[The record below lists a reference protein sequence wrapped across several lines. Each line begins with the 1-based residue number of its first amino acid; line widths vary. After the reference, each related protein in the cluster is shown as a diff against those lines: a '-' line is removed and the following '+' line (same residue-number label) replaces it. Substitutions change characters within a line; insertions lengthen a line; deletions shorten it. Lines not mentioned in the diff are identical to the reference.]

1 MDKYESKLRLD
12 ELKQLIGE
20 EKYSQAADLCD
31 EINWKKIKN
40 INSLMQ
46 AGEAYEK
53 VERYD
58 DAREVLLTAYD
69 RSPIGRMIIYRLAEL
84 AIRMKN
90 FDEAQEYYD
99 EFVDVAP
106 HDNLRYV
113 LRYEM
118 MKAQGAEMSEKIAL
132 LEELK
137 EEEYTEKWAFELAF
151 LYHKAGESEK
161 CIDACDELVLWF
173 GDGPYVEKALELK
186 MLYQPLNKIQEQKYR
201 DFRMKKGSFVE
212 IHSND
217 RIMGGEVSQDTV
229 VIPDISI
236 NTEKY
241 NTVNLQQE
249 LAKSMQQIAEATEKE
264 TVSDTMDMIKK
275 MVEEIPYLA
284 LKPEEEEEAKE
295 EEKQGLIEA
304 EQEINQEIDQN
315 FQKYLSEE
323 IDGQMSLMVPSG
335 QPAVK
340 QITGQLS
347 IDEVLAEWEM
357 TRRAAEAAIADADQK
372 KLQVEK
378 AKALQEAEDI
388 MKRLSEIVPQLEA
401 GMPPEK
407 ILEERYTQDL
417 PELSDEEEKAATAY
431 VENANEILQGEID
444 RLSADLEEETPEA
457 SLQEDMTEMP
467 EAATSEE
474 LTEAPQTEMPEEEMS
489 ESEPVEEETTA
500 EAPAEEVADEAG
512 PAKWVPKDIHDV
524 ADQAPHEKKVVPF
537 VPPVIHAEEVAPEI
551 PVPEVP
557 VPEVETPIAESPVAE
572 TPVEETPAAETP
584 QTEEKEIIRRRE
596 TSGLPDMSVTLSTA
610 QLPDVTITEAEIL
623 AEEKKKE
630 EAQKKLSPKEKM
642 LEGRPKEL
650 SSEEK
655 EIFSYFT
662 AVNGMEEQI
671 TGVLNR
677 STKKIVTP
685 GQHSG
690 HILIQSGHG
699 NGKTQLATD
708 FVKALQKR
716 AERKLGHVGRI
727 EAAALNQKDIADL
740 LKKVKGGVLI
750 IENAGDLSR
759 EAAVRLSLNMQSDQ
773 SGLLVMME
781 DTRDGLAKALSRDS
795 SFAEKFTERIIIP
808 NFSIDELVEFAK
820 AYANEQFY
828 EIDEMAILALYDRIS
843 QIERLD
849 EATTLAEVKE
859 IVDDA
864 IGRAEK
870 ISLRNLFSSKKASDG
885 EYTLLKEKDFI

>member
-40 INSLMQ
+40 IHSLMQ

-53 VERYD
+53 VERFD

-84 AIRMKN
+84 AIRTKN
-90 FDEAQEYYD
+90 FEEAQEYYD

-201 DFRMKKGSFVE
+201 DFRMQKGSYVE

-217 RIMGGEVSQDTV
+217 RERGGEVSKDTV

-295 EEKQGLIEA
+295 EEKQGLLEA

-335 QPAVK
+335 RPAVK

-388 MKRLSEIVPQLEA
+388 MKRLSEIVPQLDA
-401 GMPPEK
+401 GMSPEK
-407 ILEERYTQDL
+407 ILEERYTQNL
-417 PELSDEEEKAATAY
+417 SELSKEDEKAATEY
-431 VENANEILQGEID
+431 VENVNGILQEEIN
-444 RLSADLEEETPEA
+444 RLSADLQEDT
-457 SLQEDMTEMP
+457 LQEDMDALSSEI
-467 EAATSEE
+467 EKKTSEE
-474 LTEAPQTEMPEEEMS
+474 EPD
-489 ESEPVEEETTA
+489 ESE
-500 EAPAEEVADEAG
+500 

-524 ADQAPHEKKVVPF
+524 ADQTPHEKKVVPF
-537 VPPVIHAEEVAPEI
+537 VPPVIHPVEKAPEI
-551 PVPEVP
+551 PVPEP
-557 VPEVETPIAESPVAE
+557 AMTETGISGS
-572 TPVEETPAAETP
+572 AAEE
-584 QTEEKEIIRRRE
+584 TEEKAEETNQESIPAEPAELAVDTSDAAKEREKVRIRD
-596 TSGLPDMSVTLSTA
+596 TSGLPDMSVTLNTA
-610 QLPDVTITEAEIL
+610 QLPDVVMTEAEIL
-623 AEEKKKE
+623 AEEKKEE
-630 EAQKKLSPKEKM
+630 EAKKKQSPMEKM

-740 LKKVKGGVLI
+740 LKKVRGGVLI

-759 EAAVRLSLNMQSDQ
+759 EAAVKLSLNMQSDQ

-781 DTRDGLAKALSRDS
+781 DTRDGLNKALSRDS

-885 EYTLLKEKDFI
+885 EYTLLKEKDFL

>member
-444 RLSADLEEETPEA
+444 RLSADLEEET
-457 SLQEDMTEMP
+457 
-467 EAATSEE
+467 
-474 LTEAPQTEMPEEEMS
+474 
-489 ESEPVEEETTA
+489 TA
-500 EAPAEEVADEAG
+500 EAPAEEVADEPG

-524 ADQAPHEKKVVPF
+524 ADQTPHEKKVVPF

-551 PVPEVP
+551 P

>member
-20 EKYSQAADLCD
+20 EKYEQAADLCD
-31 EINWKKIKN
+31 EINWKKIRN

-53 VERYD
+53 VNRYD

-84 AIRMKN
+84 AIRTKN
-90 FDEAQEYYD
+90 FEEAQGYYD

-118 MKAQGAEMSEKIAL
+118 MKAQGAELSERIAL

-201 DFRMKKGSFVE
+201 DFRTNKGASVE

-217 RIMGGEVSQDTV
+217 RLMGGEVSQDTV
-229 VIPDISI
+229 VIPNISV

-284 LKPEEEEEAKE
+284 LKPEEEEVAKE

-323 IDGQMSLMVPSG
+323 IDGQMSLMMPSG
-335 QPAVK
+335 RPAVK

-372 KLQVEK
+372 NLQVEK
-378 AKALQEAEDI
+378 AKALQETEAI
-388 MKRLSEIVPQLEA
+388 MKRLSEIVPQLDA

-407 ILEERYTQDL
+407 ILEERYTQNL
-417 PELSDEEEKAATAY
+417 PEMTEEDEKAAAAY
-431 VENANEILQGEID
+431 VENANGILQKEID
-444 RLSADLEEETPEA
+444 RLSSDLQEQAEQAGLSETDTATYPEETIQSEGETLQQETHEEA
-457 SLQEDMTEMP
+457 
-467 EAATSEE
+467 
-474 LTEAPQTEMPEEEMS
+474 
-489 ESEPVEEETTA
+489 EPLR
-500 EAPAEEVADEAG
+500 
-512 PAKWVPKDIHDV
+512 WIPKDIHDV
-524 ADQAPHEKKVVPF
+524 ADQTPHEKKVVPF
-537 VPPVIHAEEVAPEI
+537 VPPVIHTEPAEPEVLLPQDIGPESLIASPDAGLSAVESETAPLESAETEPEPQTPEI
-551 PVPEVP
+551 
-557 VPEVETPIAESPVAE
+557 T
-572 TPVEETPAAETP
+572 
-584 QTEEKEIIRRRE
+584 EKEKIRRRE
-596 TSGLPDMSVTLSTA
+596 TSGLPDMSVTLNTA
-610 QLPDVTITEAEIL
+610 QLPDVVITEEEIM
-623 AEEKKKE
+623 AEEKKAE
-630 EAQKKLSPKEKM
+630 EAKKKQSPMEKM

-650 SSEEK
+650 SNEEK

-716 AERKLGHVGRI
+716 AARKLGHVGRI

-759 EAAVRLSLNMQSDQ
+759 EAAVKLSLNMQSDQ

-781 DTRDGLAKALSRDS
+781 DTRDGLNKALSRDS

>member
-249 LAKSMQQIAEATEKE
+249 LAKSMQQIADATEKE

-444 RLSADLEEETPEA
+444 RLSADLEEET
-457 SLQEDMTEMP
+457 
-467 EAATSEE
+467 
-474 LTEAPQTEMPEEEMS
+474 
-489 ESEPVEEETTA
+489 TA

-524 ADQAPHEKKVVPF
+524 TDQTPHEKKVVPF

-557 VPEVETPIAESPVAE
+557 VPEVETPIAESPVVE

>member
-20 EKYSQAADLCD
+20 KKYEQAADLCD
-31 EINWKKIKN
+31 EINWKKIRN

-53 VERYD
+53 VNRYD

-84 AIRMKN
+84 AIRTKN
-90 FDEAQEYYD
+90 FEEAQGYYD

-118 MKAQGAEMSEKIAL
+118 MKAQGAELSERIAL

-151 LYHKAGESEK
+151 LYHKAGEIEK

-201 DFRMKKGSFVE
+201 DFRTNKGASVE

-217 RIMGGEVSQDTV
+217 RLMGGEVSQDTV
-229 VIPDISI
+229 VIPNISV

-284 LKPEEEEEAKE
+284 LKPEEEEVAKE

-323 IDGQMSLMVPSG
+323 IDGQMSLMMPSG
-335 QPAVK
+335 RPAVK

-378 AKALQEAEDI
+378 AKALQETEAI
-388 MKRLSEIVPQLEA
+388 MKRLSEIVPQLDA

-407 ILEERYTQDL
+407 ILEERYTQNL
-417 PELSDEEEKAATAY
+417 PEMTEEDEKAAAAY
-431 VENANEILQGEID
+431 VENANGILQKEID
-444 RLSADLEEETPEA
+444 RLSSDLQEQAEQAGLSETDTATYPEETIQSEGETLQQETHEEA
-457 SLQEDMTEMP
+457 
-467 EAATSEE
+467 
-474 LTEAPQTEMPEEEMS
+474 
-489 ESEPVEEETTA
+489 EPLR
-500 EAPAEEVADEAG
+500 
-512 PAKWVPKDIHDV
+512 WIPKDIHDV
-524 ADQAPHEKKVVPF
+524 ADQTPHEKKVVPF
-537 VPPVIHAEEVAPEI
+537 VPPVIHTEPAEPEVVLPQDIGPESLIASPDAGLSAVESETAPLESAETEPQTPEI
-551 PVPEVP
+551 
-557 VPEVETPIAESPVAE
+557 T
-572 TPVEETPAAETP
+572 
-584 QTEEKEIIRRRE
+584 EKEKIRRRE
-596 TSGLPDMSVTLSTA
+596 TSGLPDMSVTLNTA
-610 QLPDVTITEAEIL
+610 QLPDVVITEEEIM
-623 AEEKKKE
+623 AEEKKAE
-630 EAQKKLSPKEKM
+630 EAKKKQSPMEKM

-650 SSEEK
+650 SNEEK

-716 AERKLGHVGRI
+716 AARKLGHVGRI

-759 EAAVRLSLNMQSDQ
+759 EAAVKLSLNMQSDQ

-781 DTRDGLAKALSRDS
+781 DTRDGLNKALSRDS

>member
-53 VERYD
+53 VERFD

-84 AIRMKN
+84 AIRTKN
-90 FDEAQEYYD
+90 FEEAQEYYD

-407 ILEERYTQDL
+407 ILEERYTQNL
-417 PELSDEEEKAATAY
+417 SELSKEDEKAATEY
-431 VENANEILQGEID
+431 VENVNGILQEEIN
-444 RLSADLEEETPEA
+444 RLSADLQEDTP
-457 SLQEDMTEMP
+457 QEDM
-467 EAATSEE
+467 EALSSEIEKKTSEE
-474 LTEAPQTEMPEEEMS
+474 EPD
-489 ESEPVEEETTA
+489 ESE
-500 EAPAEEVADEAG
+500 

-524 ADQAPHEKKVVPF
+524 ADQTPHEKKVVPF
-537 VPPVIHAEEVAPEI
+537 VPPVIHPVEKAPEI
-551 PVPEVP
+551 PVPEP
-557 VPEVETPIAESPVAE
+557 AMTETGISES
-572 TPVEETPAAETP
+572 AAEE
-584 QTEEKEIIRRRE
+584 TEEKAEETNQESVAAEPAELAVDTSDAAQAAEDAAKEREKVRIRD
-596 TSGLPDMSVTLSTA
+596 TSGLPDMSVTLNTA
-610 QLPDVTITEAEIL
+610 QLPDVVMTEAEIL
-623 AEEKKKE
+623 AEEKKEE
-630 EAQKKLSPKEKM
+630 EAKKKQSPMEKM

-740 LKKVKGGVLI
+740 LKKVRGGVLI

-759 EAAVRLSLNMQSDQ
+759 EAAVKLSLNMQSDQ

-781 DTRDGLAKALSRDS
+781 DTRDGLNKALSRDS

-885 EYTLLKEKDFI
+885 EYTLLKEKDFL

>member
-31 EINWKKIKN
+31 EINWKKIRN

-84 AIRMKN
+84 AIRTRN
-90 FDEAQEYYD
+90 FEEAQEYYD

-118 MKAQGAEMSEKIAL
+118 MKAQGAELSERIAL

-201 DFRMKKGSFVE
+201 DFRATNKGNSVE

-217 RIMGGEVSQDTV
+217 RLMGGEVSQDTV
-229 VIPDISI
+229 VIPNISI

-323 IDGQMSLMVPSG
+323 IDGQMSLMMPSG
-335 QPAVK
+335 RPAVK

-388 MKRLSEIVPQLEA
+388 MKRLSEIVPQLDA

-417 PELSDEEEKAATAY
+417 PELSEEDEKAATEL
-431 VENANEILQGEID
+431 VENANEILQNEID
-444 RLSADLEEETPEA
+444 RLSADLQEQVGQEEALDETAYAEETSLSEELTSSEESPLPEEETPQ
-457 SLQEDMTEMP
+457 QEEQ
-467 EAATSEE
+467 EE
-474 LTEAPQTEMPEEEMS
+474 
-489 ESEPVEEETTA
+489 
-500 EAPAEEVADEAG
+500 G
-512 PAKWVPKDIHDV
+512 PSRWVPKDIHDV
-524 ADQAPHEKKVVPF
+524 AEEAPHEKKVVPF
-537 VPPVIHAEEVAPEI
+537 VPPVIHPEMTEAEIELPAAEPES
-551 PVPEVP
+551 
-557 VPEVETPIAESPVAE
+557 TPPVAE
-572 TPVEETPAAETP
+572 PENMIPMPVVTESVAVAPVTESESTPPETM
-584 QTEEKEIIRRRE
+584 EKEKIRRRE
-596 TSGLPDMSVTLSTA
+596 TSGLPDMSVTLNTA
-610 QLPDVTITEAEIL
+610 QLPDVVITEEEIM
-623 AEEKKKE
+623 AEEKKAE
-630 EAQKKLSPKEKM
+630 EAKKKQSPMEKM

-650 SSEEK
+650 SNEEK

-759 EAAVRLSLNMQSDQ
+759 EAAVKLSLNMQSDQ

-781 DTRDGLAKALSRDS
+781 DTRDGLNKALSRDS

-885 EYTLLKEKDFI
+885 EYTLLREKDFI

>member
-20 EKYSQAADLCD
+20 EKYTQAADLCD
-31 EINWKKIKN
+31 EINWKKVRN

-53 VERYD
+53 VSRYD
-58 DAREVLLTAYD
+58 DAKEVLLTAYD

-84 AIRMKN
+84 AIHTKN
-90 FDEAQEYYD
+90 FEEAQEYYD

-106 HDNLRYV
+106 HDNLKYV

-118 MKAQGAEMSEKIAL
+118 MKAQGAEISERIAL

-201 DFRMKKGSFVE
+201 DFRTNKGASVE

-217 RIMGGEVSQDTV
+217 RLMGGEVSQDTV
-229 VIPDISI
+229 VIPNISV

-284 LKPEEEEEAKE
+284 LKPEEEEVAKE

-323 IDGQMSLMVPSG
+323 IDGQMSLMMPSG
-335 QPAVK
+335 RPAVK

-378 AKALQEAEDI
+378 AKALQETEAI
-388 MKRLSEIVPQLEA
+388 MKRLSEIVPQLDA

-407 ILEERYTQDL
+407 ILEERYTQNL
-417 PELSDEEEKAATAY
+417 PELTEEDEKAATEY
-431 VENANEILQGEID
+431 VENANGILQREID
-444 RLSADLEEETPEA
+444 RLSSD
-457 SLQEDMTEMP
+457 LQEQ
-467 EAATSEE
+467 A
-474 LTEAPQTEMPEEEMS
+474 
-489 ESEPVEEETTA
+489 
-500 EAPAEEVADEAG
+500 EAG

-524 ADQAPHEKKVVPF
+524 ADQTPHERKVVPF
-537 VPPVIHAEEVAPEI
+537 VPPVIHPETAEPENVLPQAGEEEPGIAAADPALVASEPGIAASDPVLVAPEPGI
-551 PVPEVP
+551 AAPDPALLASEPGIVSQEEEESKPEIQD
-557 VPEVETPIAESPVAE
+557 TDI
-572 TPVEETPAAETP
+572 T
-584 QTEEKEIIRRRE
+584 EKEKIRRRE
-596 TSGLPDMSVTLSTA
+596 TSGLPDMSVTLNTA
-610 QLPDVTITEAEIL
+610 QLPDVVITEEEIM
-623 AEEKKKE
+623 AEEKKAE
-630 EAQKKLSPKEKM
+630 EAKKKQSPMEKM

-650 SSEEK
+650 SNEEK

-759 EAAVRLSLNMQSDQ
+759 EAAVKLSLNMQSDQ

-781 DTRDGLAKALSRDS
+781 DTRDGLNKALSRDS